1 MLSTATNYHPTIEK
15 GQGFPPPRGQGKVP
29 TTVSYLT
36 LTKFQPDTQVQNWLG
51 IPLGKPRCGVLGE
64 TFHTGALLYSRQKQG
79 EPQEQTLNT

>member
-15 GQGFPPPRGQGKVP
+15 GQGFPPRGQGKVP

-51 IPLGKPRCGVLGE
+51 IPLGKPR
-64 TFHTGALLYSRQKQG
+64 
-79 EPQEQTLNT
+79 TLIL